1 MNKTWLH
8 FIGGYYK
15 SSEKFLSEA
24 KHFGI
29 TRRIPAQIAMGM
41 SFGDKIILLR
51 WKNKLAYAFAEMT
64 ISNIVLESQVSEKVC
79 QKLAET
85 GKAKPSGKSEN
96 VVINREC
103 GSYVSIEPWDTD
115 AEISEI
121 IEMALKEVSGDQKLF
136 VMIGGILTKVYDNPI
151 EMVGVKFTRS
161 VIHLSSWHKE
171 QLDLYQSDLS
181 CQQDV
186 NYITPIL
193 DYRKHERLH

>member
-24 KHFGI
+24 NRLGI
-29 TRRIPAQIAMGM
+29 TRRIPAQIAQGM
-41 SFGDKIILLR
+41 SFGDKIVLLR

-64 ISNIVLESQVSEKVC
+64 ISNVVLESEISKKVC
-79 QKLAET
+79 QKLAEE
-85 GKAKPSGKSEN
+85 GKAKPSGKSEK
-96 VVINREC
+96 VVNREC

-121 IEMALKEVSGDQKLF
+121 IKVALEEVSGDQKLF
-136 VMIGGILTKVYDNPI
+136 VMIGGTLTKVYDHPL
-151 EMVGVKFTRS
+151 EMIGVKFTRS
-161 VIHLSSWHKE
+161 VIHLSSWNKG
-171 QLDLYQSDLS
+171 QLDLYQSNLS
-181 CQQDV
+181 YQDA

-193 DYRKHERLH
+193 DYRKTV